1 MPRLREYLGAHREQI
16 TATLGE
22 AEGARLFEAAE
33 QYAQAA
39 ASWHGGE
46 RRIASRA
53 LRLAFRL
60 VDVPTWVRGV
70 RRLSA
75 RVTGGGRELADNFI
89 RDGIDDWA
97 AEGHLDDAQRR
108 RLTETLE
115 TPEAT
120 AATASLG
127 AHLAMSVPLRFPFG
141 SIARF
146 MWTVAARGR
155 AEWAALRGR
164 SSARVARRVHTVPV
178 ALMGLVPASA
188 PARTCWPNRCA
199 ATVRWRRSSS
209 TGCCARCRCASTG
222 GCTCPPSRPGLHG
235 PPHGPSR
242 GP

>member
-1 MPRLREYLGAHREQI
+1 M
-16 TATLGE
+16 
-22 AEGARLFEAAE
+22 
-33 QYAQAA
+33 
-39 ASWHGGE
+39 
-46 RRIASRA
+46 
-53 LRLAFRL
+53 
-60 VDVPTWVRGV
+60 RGV

-178 ALMGLVPASA
+178 ALMGLVPGFGAGAYLLAKPLRCNRALASIIFDRLLRKMPLRIYWRLHLSA
-188 PARTCWPNRCA
+188 LTTWFARPA
-199 ATVRWRRSSS
+199 
-209 TGCCARCRCASTG
+209 AR
-222 GCTCPPSRPGLHG
+222 PVEG
-235 PPHGPSR
+235 PVT
-242 GP
+242 